1 MNARQRCR
9 ERRQMHY
16 RDQCRIRTIRLNLL
30 KKRSTEEIIN
40 RVWSEYHTQE
50 NDVVNLLVAFK
61 NQLDR
66 HPTDSI
72 DNRCLTKTYLYT
84 VKNRYP
90 RRRRRNGSGNREQ
103 HFTNNQKLHTRA
115 TRGLR

>member
-1 MNARQRCR
+1 
-9 ERRQMHY
+9 MHY

-30 KKRSTEEIIN
+30 KKRSTEEIIDS
-40 RVWSEYHTQE
+40 VWSEHHTQE

-66 HPTDSI
+66 HTADSI

-103 HFTNNQKLHTRA
+103 HFTNNQKLHTGT

>member
-1 MNARQRCR
+1 M
-9 ERRQMHY
+9 
-16 RDQCRIRTIRLNLL
+16 
-30 KKRSTEEIIN
+30 
-40 RVWSEYHTQE
+40 
-50 NDVVNLLVAFK
+50 NLLVAFK

-66 HPTDSI
+66 HPTDSVN
-72 DNRCLTKTYLYT
+72 NRCLTKTYLYT

-103 HFTNNQKLHTRA
+103 NFTNNQKLHTRA